1 MNPSFDLKSEHD
13 TMSIILAALKKT
25 VSDIYENN
33 YFDLFRV
40 SQIIEFIRT
49 YNDKC
54 HHEKEEK
61 ILFPAILES
70 GIPNSADT
78 IHFLINEHEIARE
91 CIVDIETNLRDY
103 LAGNTYALENLS
115 SSINKYIFLEEKHIK
130 TENNVLLPMADIV
143 LNTKK
148 QESISLEFRYIQD
161 QKVGHNKH
169 LEYYILLSKLHSE
182 ANASCVCD
190 FSY

>member
-1 MNPSFDLKSEHD
+1 MNPTFDLKSEHD
-13 TMSIILAALKKT
+13 TMAIILTALKKT
-25 VSDIYENN
+25 ASDIHQNN
-33 YFDLFRV
+33 YFDLFRA

-54 HHEKEEK
+54 HHEKEER

-70 GIPNSADT
+70 GLTNAADT
-78 IHFLINEHEIARE
+78 VRILISEHEMARDCIAALE
-91 CIVDIETNLRDY
+91 NNIRDY
-103 LAGNTYALENLS
+103 LAGHTYALEGLS
-115 SSINKYIFLEEKHIK
+115 PNINKYISLEEKHIK
-130 TENNVLLPMADIV
+130 TENNVLFPMADKV

-148 QESISLEFRYIQD
+148 QETILIEFRHIQD
-161 QKVGHNKH
+161 QNVGHNKH

-182 ANASCVCD
+182 ANASCICD